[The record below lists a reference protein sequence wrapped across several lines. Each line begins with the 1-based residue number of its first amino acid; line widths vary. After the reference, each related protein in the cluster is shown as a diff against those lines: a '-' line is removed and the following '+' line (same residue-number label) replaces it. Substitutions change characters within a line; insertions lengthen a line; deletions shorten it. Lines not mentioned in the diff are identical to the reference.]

1 MHTPSTSIKF
11 YTCSISSSDFNVLFE
26 IVTTTLLIP
35 SKANTNFDLK
45 SILLQAYNKLLKI
58 SEQIYLSDI
67 NKKSTRLS
75 LWSIL
80 IERCFDFSEIT
91 KNSYNYISITSEFKD
106 NLKLL
111 LSKILTK
118 LSSFS
123 RSLSSA
129 ISRIIFTAKHA
140 ISGFLCSINNN
151 NYYKNPI
158 FKNLSIILLFSA
170 PIDDIWWRIA
180 YKSVSESMKFLVAR
194 YY

>member
-75 LWSIL
+75 L
-80 IERCFDFSEIT
+80 
-91 KNSYNYISITSEFKD
+91 
-106 NLKLL
+106 
-111 LSKILTK
+111 
-118 LSSFS
+118 
-123 RSLSSA
+123 
-129 ISRIIFTAKHA
+129 
-140 ISGFLCSINNN
+140 
-151 NYYKNPI
+151 
-158 FKNLSIILLFSA
+158 
-170 PIDDIWWRIA
+170 
-180 YKSVSESMKFLVAR
+180 
-194 YY
+194 